1 MQKNQKKIWIWIMLL
16 LIVIAIGSY
25 FIAGTYAR
33 YTKKLTGSDTASVA
47 KFSVSAT
54 GLNSEQTANINLFST
69 IKEEDTNS
77 EEKNVANK
85 KIAPGTGGKFTTTL
99 NNDSEVDVKASITL
113 EEINNS
119 NIPIEYSIDGV
130 TWNRADSAKRDITLD
145 HTSKTSAKTSEDV
158 TIYWR
163 WKFDSNDSVDTSLG
177 QSEVTPTV
185 EAKISVIFTQID

>member
-1 MQKNQKKIWIWIMLL
+1 MQKNLKKLGILLL
-16 LIVIAIGSY
+16 LIVVAIGSY

-33 YTKKLTGSDTASVA
+33 YTRKLTGSDTASVA

-99 NNDSEVDVKASITL
+99 TNDSEVDVKASITL
-113 EEINNS
+113 EEVNNN

-130 TWNRADSAKRDITLD
+130 TWNNAESAKRDITLD
-145 HTSKTSAKTSEDV
+145 HTEKTSGSTSEDV

-163 WKFDSNDSVDTSLG
+163 WKFDSNDSVDTALG

-185 EAKISVIFTQID
+185 ETKINVIFTQVD

>member
-1 MQKNQKKIWIWIMLL
+1 MQKNLKKLGILLL
-16 LIVIAIGSY
+16 LIVVAIGSY

-33 YTKKLTGSDTASVA
+33 YTRKLTGSDTASVA

-99 NNDSEVDVKASITL
+99 TNDSEVDVKASITL
-113 EEINNS
+113 EEVNNN

-130 TWNRADSAKRDITLD
+130 TWNNAESAKRDITLD
-145 HTSKTSAKTSEDV
+145 HTEKTSGNTSEDV

-163 WKFDSNDSVDTSLG
+163 WKFDSNDSVDTALG

-185 EAKISVIFTQID
+185 ETKINVIFTQVD